1 VREPDAG
8 VKTDAGRRKINLD
21 PATVA
26 ALRAHRK
33 RQAEERLALGP
44 AYDDSGLVV
53 CREDGT
59 SFWPQSFSR
68 MFNRHVRAAGIQRI
82 PLKNLR
88 HTHATLLLANGVPA
102 KGAAWSLQHLN
113 HPGHLRERDSGAP
126 RGGDGEGC
134 GADRRLGAGHPK
146 RASGLAQSSPQRGCP
161 ALPLCFHAEAIALAA
176 GQTYSRPSFS
186 RSIKSRSRSSIGASY
201 GTRGDLREVAFLPQC
216 LFRIRRGSHR
226 PSPLFSYLA

>member
-1 VREPDAG
+1 MREPDAG
-8 VKTDAGRRKINLD
+8 VKTDAGRRKIDLD

-102 KGAAWSLQHLN
+102 KVIQ
-113 HPGHLRERDSGAP
+113 E
-126 RGGDGEGC
+126 
-134 GADRRLGAGHPK
+134 RLGHSNISITLDTY
-146 RASGLAQSSPQRGCP
+146 ASAIP
-161 ALPLCFHAEAIALAA
+161 ALHAEATAKAAALIDA
-176 GQTYSRPSFS
+176 
-186 RSIKSRSRSSIGASY
+186 
-201 GTRGDLREVAFLPQC
+201 
-216 LFRIRRGSHR
+216 
-226 PSPLFSYLA
+226 